1 MKKLPYLRLST
12 DITKLSSTAAY
23 LYYILVYADF
33 KKKTF
38 SRAYLAKAL
47 GVTNLDYISNLL
59 QEIEEAGL
67 IKRTFEYNN
76 DYHSGHISKKL
87 TVSVNSPLK
96 WFSVN
101 INYLSFEGSASDKG
115 FALKLRSLAFDD
127 TLKIQYNKKDLAEKL
142 GVSAPTLR
150 KKLKQLKE
158 MGIYDGD
165 TFNQEYF
172 PVIEIC
178 HLSEDRRDLVKK
190 ILVSDKNSRLYK
202 QIQWFVDKKCHL
214 KRDADRQL
222 DNIVAGFLGGNKAV
236 KSDVEYL
243 L

>member
-1 MKKLPYLRLST
+1 
-12 DITKLSSTAAY
+12 
-23 LYYILVYADF
+23 
-33 KKKTF
+33 
-38 SRAYLAKAL
+38 
-47 GVTNLDYISNLL
+47 
-59 QEIEEAGL
+59 
-67 IKRTFEYNN
+67 
-76 DYHSGHISKKL
+76 
-87 TVSVNSPLK
+87 
-96 WFSVN
+96 
-101 INYLSFEGSASDKG
+101 
-115 FALKLRSLAFDD
+115 
-127 TLKIQYNKKDLAEKL
+127 
-142 GVSAPTLR
+142 
-150 KKLKQLKE
+150 

-178 HLSEDRRDLVKK
+178 HLSEDRRNLVKE